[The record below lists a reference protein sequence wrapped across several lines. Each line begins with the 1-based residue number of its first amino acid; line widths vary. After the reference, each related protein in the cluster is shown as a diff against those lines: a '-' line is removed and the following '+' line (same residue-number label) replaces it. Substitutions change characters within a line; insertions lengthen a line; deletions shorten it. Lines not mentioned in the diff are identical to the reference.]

1 MSRRI
6 EKFAKK
12 LDGEVRGRLFDEQKE
27 RMVAKEKQPTEDL
40 VAIELKVKGICD
52 GEPLML
58 IYYYIIFGKEMY
70 RISNHHT
77 GETLINEAVILEEK
91 WHSRGLSY
99 IFLEKIKEIFI
110 KINPFLLDIS
120 LLDGNDRLS

>member
-1 MSRRI
+1 MKGRI
-6 EKFAKK
+6 EKFRNK
-12 LDGEVRGRLFDEQKE
+12 LDGEIRGKLFDAQKE
-27 RMVAKEKQPTEDL
+27 RMVANQIQPTKDL
-40 VAIELKVKGICD
+40 VQIELKVKGICD
-52 GEPLML
+52 GEPLPL

-70 RISNHHT
+70 RISNSHT

-99 IFLEKIKEIFI
+99 PFLEKIKEIFI